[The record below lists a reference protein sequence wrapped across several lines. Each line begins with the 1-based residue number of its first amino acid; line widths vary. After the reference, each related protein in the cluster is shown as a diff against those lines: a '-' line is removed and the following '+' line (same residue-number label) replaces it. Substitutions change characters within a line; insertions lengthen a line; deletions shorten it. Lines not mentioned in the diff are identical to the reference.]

1 MKRIPWIVSLLTV
14 VAVISAGLSLW
25 LQLPFWPTVLIA
37 VCAIAAKAGSR
48 V

>member
-1 MKRIPWIVSLLTV
+1 MKRIPWIVSSLTV

-25 LQLPFWPTVLIA
+25 LHLPFWPAVLVA
-37 VCAIAAKAGSR
+37 VCAIAVKAGSR